1 MATLVAQR
9 LSRTLYEADGTT
21 TSWNFTFSGGY
32 LDRSHVK
39 ASVLPPGGTATPL
52 TITAANFIG
61 DYQLSITPPVAAGT
75 ILTIYRDTPKDLPIV
90 DFTDGAGLTEV
101 ALDTNAKQAVFI
113 AAESADA
120 IGTADVDLAIIA
132 ADEAQAA
139 SAAAVAANAEAQ
151 LALNSL
157 RGYDTIVRFSGDGV
171 DTTWPLVV
179 PAGTVTPAV
188 YIGGIYQQTNTY
200 TIAGGVLTF
209 SSPPVAGTN
218 NIEVVLHVALPTDEF
233 TPLAEAAYASAAAA
247 AVSALNAA
255 DASRLTVG
263 TVTTG
268 AAGSSAAVSITGP
281 SGAQVLN
288 VTVPTGP
295 AGPAG
300 ATGPAGP
307 TGPQGPQGIQGETG
321 LTGPTGPA
329 GPTGPQGPQG
339 IQGIQGPAGAD
350 GTGSGDMTKAVY
362 DTTNN
367 GKVDTAEVA
376 EAVAWTGVTGKPAT
390 FPPSAHSHATSDVT
404 DLDTALAGKQATLV
418 SGTNIKTVNGSS
430 LLGSGDVV
438 VGDVTQAGVQTL
450 TNKTVTGLKETSS
463 ALGAN
468 NIDLSLGNVFTK
480 TIAGATT
487 LTVSNIPASGTVGT
501 LILELTNAGSAV
513 ITWPANSKWAGGTAP
528 TLTAAGK
535 DCLGMYVRDG
545 ATLNWFVLGKDVK

>member
-171 DTTWPLVV
+171 DTTWPLIV
-179 PAGTVTPAV
+179 PSGSVTPAV
-188 YIGGIYQQTNTY
+188 YINGIYQQTNTY
-200 TIAGGVLTF
+200 TVSGNILTF
-209 SSPPVAGTN
+209 NTPPVAGTN

-233 TPLAEAAYASAAAA
+233 TPLAAAAAASAASAAA
-247 AVSALNAA
+247 SALAAA

-268 AAGSSAAVSITGP
+268 APGTAAAVSITGP
-281 SGAQVLN
+281 SGAQVASF
-288 VTVPTGP
+288 TIP
-295 AGPAG
+295 AGQPG
-300 ATGPAGP
+300 AA
-307 TGPQGPQGIQGETG
+307 
-321 LTGPTGPA
+321 
-329 GPTGPQGPQG
+329 
-339 IQGIQGPAGAD
+339 
-350 GTGSGDMTKAVY
+350 GTGSGDMVKSVY
-362 DTTNN
+362 DTNNN
-367 GKVDTAEVA
+367 GKVDAA
-376 EAVAWTGVTGKPAT
+376 EAADTVPWSGVSSKPAT
-390 FPPSAHSHATSDVT
+390 FAPSAHSHSTADVAG
-404 DLDTALAGKQATLV
+404 LDSTLSGLQPALV

-430 LLGSGDVV
+430 VLGSGNLV
-438 VGDVTQAGVQTL
+438 VGDVTLAATQTL
-450 TNKTVTGLKETSS
+450 TNKTLTGLRETRN
-463 ALGAN
+463 AVAAA
-468 NIDLSLGNVFTK
+468 NIDLLLGNVHTK
-480 TIAGATT
+480 TITGATT
-487 LTVSNIPASGTVGT
+487 LTVSNIPAAGTVGT
-501 LILELTNAGSAV
+501 AILELTNAGSNV
-513 ITWPANSKWAGGTAP
+513 TWPANSKWAGGSAP
-528 TLTAAGK
+528 LLTAAGK
-535 DCLGMYVRDG
+535 DCLGMYVHDG
-545 ATLNWFVLGKDVK
+545 ITLNWFVLGKDIK